1 MLSALFHE
9 RLAAGDTVSSLNA
22 LELALQTPAYRD
34 EALVWKGLLALRERK
49 MSAAFLPLAIA
60 SERFPKRAE
69 LKALLGHCLSSIA
82 PAELVISV
90 LRAALVSFPADPEL
104 RLQYWRTRQAVCAA
118 DELAAEVASQLAYID
133 HPSELKL
140 ALQLLKR
147 GDGAP
152 LTFGVV
158 EYDPVRGAI
167 IGWAVDL
174 QNPDR
179 PPMLRLE
186 AGSVTAEIPADQSSV
201 LLTKAGLP
209 AGHGGIFVRLPRPV
223 DSLRVSFCQGAE
235 LIGSPVAAVARFE
248 PPVLGDESPA
258 KQPVD
263 ILLPIYKGTEATL
276 GCLKSL
282 LSSSQ
287 HNRTP
292 HRIIVLDDFSPDPAL
307 VQAVEELARKN
318 KLTHIRRP
326 ANLGFIRN
334 MNRGMA
340 LNPTSDVV
348 WLNADTLV
356 HGNWLDRLRAAAYQ
370 APDIA
375 SVTPWSNNGE
385 LMSFPQSRVCH
396 PMPSAKMHARLDSL
410 ARKSGLA
417 PVEIEVGC
425 GFCLYIKRDALNDVG
440 YLDEV
445 ELRRG
450 YGEESDWCL
459 RARGNGWRHLGATNV
474 FVAHAGGHS
483 FGPEKALRVYQ
494 NNAVLRRRYPDA
506 ESRFDAFVAR
516 DPLRPAREALQS
528 RIDRKLGK
536 AEATESRGD
545 SRASSLLQ
553 ASANKNRRTTVS
565 TVGASLLAK
574 KDVPQQPPGLPLPGQ
589 CWLIADRL
597 NNQAIGEQWLGL
609 ARQLARQRQPISL
622 LLLEDSPWEVQLQAT
637 GRVVRLPVVDGLNAM
652 QVAQLCDAR
661 LALSLD
667 ETPRILA
674 NGPCYSTQLA
684 LEHQL
689 PLYAPSSSG
698 LSALGASSVELLQ
711 PYLTEPACA

>member
-1 MLSALFHE
+1 M
-9 RLAAGDTVSSLNA
+9 
-22 LELALQTPAYRD
+22 
-34 EALVWKGLLALRERK
+34 
-49 MSAAFLPLAIA
+49 
-60 SERFPKRAE
+60 
-69 LKALLGHCLSSIA
+69 
-82 PAELVISV
+82 
-90 LRAALVSFPADPEL
+90 
-104 RLQYWRTRQAVCAA
+104 
-118 DELAAEVASQLAYID
+118 
-133 HPSELKL
+133 
-140 ALQLLKR
+140 
-147 GDGAP
+147 
-152 LTFGVV
+152 
-158 EYDPVRGAI
+158 
-167 IGWAVDL
+167 
-174 QNPDR
+174 
-179 PPMLRLE
+179 
-186 AGSVTAEIPADQSSV
+186 
-201 LLTKAGLP
+201 
-209 AGHGGIFVRLPRPV
+209 
-223 DSLRVSFCQGAE
+223 
-235 LIGSPVAAVARFE
+235 
-248 PPVLGDESPA
+248 
-258 KQPVD
+258 
-263 ILLPIYKGTEATL
+263 
-276 GCLKSL
+276 
-282 LSSSQ
+282 
-287 HNRTP
+287 
-292 HRIIVLDDFSPDPAL
+292 LDDFSPDPAL

-340 LNPTSDVV
+340 LNPASDVV

-516 DPLRPAREALQS
+516 DPLRPAREALQ
-528 RIDRKLGK
+528 RLVDRELTQPSSGK
-536 AEATESRGD
+536 AKADQSVDKNVSQSSQSRLAG
-545 SRASSLLQ
+545 
-553 ASANKNRRTTVS
+553 SAE
-565 TVGASLLAK
+565 
-574 KDVPQQPPGLPLPGQ
+574 LPGQ
-589 CWLIADRL
+589 CWLVADRL
-597 NNQAIGEQWLGL
+597 DNQAIGERWLEL

-622 LLLEDSPWEVQLQAT
+622 LLIEDSPWEVQLLAT
-637 GRVVRLPVVDGLNAM
+637 GRVTRLPVVEGLNAM
-652 QVAQLCDAR
+652 QVAQLCDTR

-667 ETPRILA
+667 ETSRILP

-684 LEHQL
+684 IEHQL

-698 LSALGASSVELLQ
+698 LSALGALSIELLQ

>member
-9 RLAAGDTVSSLNA
+9 RLAAGDTDSSLHA

-34 EALVWKGLLALRERK
+34 EALVWKGLLALREGR

-60 SERFPKRAE
+60 SERFAKRAE
-69 LKALLGHCLSSIA
+69 LKALLGRCLGSIA
-82 PAELVISV
+82 PAELVISF
-90 LRAALVSFPADPEL
+90 LRAALVAFPADPAL
-104 RLQYWRTRQAVCAA
+104 RQQYWRTRQALCAA
-118 DELAAEVASQLAYID
+118 DELAAELAAQLAYID
-133 HPSELKL
+133 NPSELKL

-147 GDGAP
+147 GGGAP

-158 EYDPVRGAI
+158 DYDPVRGALV
-167 IGWAVDL
+167 GWAVDL

-186 AGSVTAEIPADQSSV
+186 AGSVTAEIPADQPSA
-201 LLTKAGLP
+201 LLTQAGLP
-209 AGHGGIFVRLPRPV
+209 AGHGGILVRLPRPV

-248 PPVLGDESPA
+248 PPVPGDKRPA

-276 GCLKSL
+276 ACLNSL
-282 LSSSQ
+282 LGSSQ

-292 HRIIVLDDFSPDPAL
+292 HRIIVLDDFSPEPAL
-307 VQAVEELARKN
+307 VRAVEALARKR
-318 KLTHIRRP
+318 KLIHIRRP

-340 LNPTSDVV
+340 LNPASDVL

-356 HGNWLDRLRAAAYQ
+356 QGNWLDRLRAAAYQ

-396 PMPSAKMHARLDSL
+396 PMPSARMHARLDNL
-410 ARKSGLA
+410 ARKSELA

-425 GFCLYIKRDALNDVG
+425 GFCLYIRRDALNDVG

-459 RARGNGWRHLGATNV
+459 RARGKGWRHLGATNV
-474 FVAHAGGHS
+474 FVAHAGGQS
-483 FGPEKALRVYQ
+483 FGAEKALRVFQ

-506 ESRFDAFVAR
+506 EGRFDAFVAR
-516 DPLRPAREALQS
+516 DPLRPARDVLQ
-528 RIDRKLGK
+528 RLEDPEL
-536 AEATESRGD
+536 AQ
-545 SRASSLLQ
+545 SSLRKARADESVDRS
-553 ASANKNRRTTVS
+553 ASQSSQPRLAA
-565 TVGASLLAK
+565 GA
-574 KDVPQQPPGLPLPGQ
+574 QLPGQ

-597 NNQAIGEQWLGL
+597 DNQAIGEQWLGL

-622 LLLEDSPWEVQLQAT
+622 LLVEDSPWEVQLLAT
-637 GRVVRLPVVDGLNAM
+637 GRVNRLPAVEGLTAT
-652 QVAQLCDAR
+652 QIIQLCDTR
-661 LALSLD
+661 LAVSLD

-674 NGPCYSTQLA
+674 NGACSSTQLA
-684 LEHQL
+684 IEHQL
-689 PLYAPSSSG
+689 PLYAPASSG
-698 LSALGASSVELLQ
+698 LSVLGALSVEWLR

>member
-1 MLSALFHE
+1 MLSALFHG
-9 RLAAGDTVSSLNA
+9 RLAAGDGVLSRHA

-34 EALVWKGLLALRERK
+34 EALIWKGLLALREGR
-49 MSAAFLPLAIA
+49 MAAAFLPLAIA
-60 SERFPKRAE
+60 SERLPKRAE
-69 LKALLGHCLSSIA
+69 LKALLGRCLSSSA
-82 PAELVISV
+82 PAELAVGF
-90 LRAALVSFPADPEL
+90 LRAALLSFPAEPEL
-104 RLQYWRTRQAVCAA
+104 RLQYWRARQALCAA
-118 DELAAEVASQLAYID
+118 DELAAELASQLACID
-133 HPSELKL
+133 NPAELKL

-158 EYDPVRGAI
+158 DYDPVRGALV
-167 IGWAVDL
+167 GWAVDL

-186 AGSVTAEIPADQSSV
+186 AGAVTAEILADQPSA
-201 LLTKAGLP
+201 LLTQAGFA
-209 AGHGGIFVRLPRPV
+209 AGHGGIFVHLPRPV
-223 DSLRVSFCQGAE
+223 ASLRVSFREGAE
-235 LIGSPVAAVARFE
+235 LAGSPVAAVPRFE
-248 PPVLGDESPA
+248 PPAPGGEDPA
-258 KQPVD
+258 RQPVD

-276 GCLKSL
+276 ACLNSL
-282 LSSSQ
+282 LGSSQ

-292 HRIIVLDDFSPDPAL
+292 HRIIVLDDFSPEPAL
-307 VQAVEELARKN
+307 VRAVEALARKR
-318 KLTHIRRP
+318 KLIHIRRP

-340 LNPTSDVV
+340 LNPASDVL

-356 HGNWLDRLRAAAYQ
+356 QGNWLDRLRAAAYQ

-396 PMPSAKMHARLDSL
+396 PMPSARMHARLDSL
-410 ARKSGLA
+410 ARKSRLA

-425 GFCLYIKRDALNDVG
+425 GFCLYIRRDALNDVG
-440 YLDEV
+440 YLDEL

-459 RARGNGWRHLGATNV
+459 RARGKGWRHLGATNV
-474 FVAHAGGHS
+474 FVAHAGGQS
-483 FGPEKALRVYQ
+483 FGAEKALRVFQ

-516 DPLRPAREALQS
+516 DPLRPAREALQQLVNRELAQS
-528 RIDRKLGK
+528 SSGK
-536 AEATESRGD
+536 A
-545 SRASSLLQ
+545 RADELVDRS
-553 ASANKNRRTTVS
+553 
-565 TVGASLLAK
+565 ASL
-574 KDVPQQPPGLPLPGQ
+574 PRLPAGAQLPGH

-597 NNQAIGEQWLGL
+597 DNQAIGEQWLEL

-622 LLLEDSPWEVQLQAT
+622 LLSEDSPWEVQLLAT
-637 GRVVRLPVVDGLNAM
+637 GRVIRLPAVEGLTAT
-652 QVAQLCDAR
+652 QILQLSDTR

-667 ETPRILA
+667 ATPRILA

-698 LSALGASSVELLQ
+698 LSALGALRVERLR
-711 PYLTEPACA
+711 PYFTEPACA

>member
-34 EALVWKGLLALRERK
+34 EALVWKGLLALREGR

-69 LKALLGHCLSSIA
+69 LKALLGRCLSSIA
-82 PAELVISV
+82 PAELVISF
-90 LRAALVSFPADPEL
+90 LRAALASFPAEPEL
-104 RLQYWRTRQAVCAA
+104 RLQYWRTRQALCSA
-118 DELAAEVASQLAYID
+118 DELAAEIASQLAYID
-133 HPSELKL
+133 SPSELKL

-147 GDGAP
+147 RDGGP

-186 AGSVTAEIPADQSSV
+186 AGSVTAEIPADQSSA
-201 LLTKAGLP
+201 LLTKAGLS

-223 DSLRVSFCQGAE
+223 DSLRVRFCQGAE
-235 LIGSPVAAVARFE
+235 LIGSPLAAVARFE
-248 PPVLGDESPA
+248 PPVPGDKSPA

-340 LNPTSDVV
+340 LNPASDVV

-385 LMSFPQSRVCH
+385 LMSFPESRVCH

-410 ARKSGLA
+410 ARKSGLV

-516 DPLRPAREALQS
+516 DPLRPAREALQ
-528 RIDRKLGK
+528 RLVDRELTQPSSGK
-536 AEATESRGD
+536 A
-545 SRASSLLQ
+545 RADQSVEKNVSQSS
-553 ASANKNRRTTVS
+553 
-565 TVGASLLAK
+565 
-574 KDVPQQPPGLPLPGQ
+574 QPRLPGRAELPGQ

-597 NNQAIGEQWLGL
+597 NNQAIGEQWLRL
-609 ARQLARQRQPISL
+609 ARQLARQRQPINL
-622 LLLEDSPWEVQLQAT
+622 LLIEDSPWEVQLLAT
-637 GRVVRLPVVDGLNAM
+637 GRVTRLPVVEGLNAM
-652 QVAQLCDAR
+652 QVAQLCDTR
-661 LALSLD
+661 LAVSLD

-674 NGPCYSTQLA
+674 NGPCFSTQLA

-689 PLYAPSSSG
+689 PLYTPSSSG